1 MRRALEIGGYAAA
14 VVLLAFGIASL
25 VISLNGRSE
34 VRSNV
39 ERESIVGSPD
49 MTPSAIREEAEKA
62 GLSAD
67 ILDTLPTCSVAGEK
81 ISTGDEAK
89 CFAQYMRIHALESSG
104 GKTYSEMGRYLT
116 ADGKDTNDPS
126 AAATDPKTGRPIENT
141 ARNIWVTETALA
153 TALNVAFFAE
163 QVSMFGL
170 VVAIALILAGLGFGI
185 LAFATFR
192 WLPSRGQ

>member
-1 MRRALEIGGYAAA
+1 MKRAFEIGGYAAA

-39 ERESIVGSPD
+39 ERESIVGSAD
-49 MTPSAIREEAEKA
+49 MTPSGIRDEAEKA
-62 GLSAD
+62 GLSAA
-67 ILDTLPTCSVAGEK
+67 ILETLPTCSVAGEE

-89 CFAQYMRIHALESSG
+89 CFAQYMRIHALESTG

-126 AAATDPKTGRPIENT
+126 AAATDPKTGRPVENT

-185 LAFATFR
+185 LAFWVFR
-192 WLPSRGQ
+192 RQSPPAQ